1 MRYTSLDLLIAMEE
15 ARDRRAA
22 VVDRLIEAEGSPDRC
37 EEVELLDRIKT
48 SLGKLEELLYKA
60 QYELESIETWEED
73 LNK

>member
-22 VVDRLIEAEGSPDRC
+22 VVDRLIEAEGDPDRY
-37 EEVELLDRIKT
+37 EEVELLDRIKA
-48 SLGKLEELLYKA
+48 SLSKLEDLLYKA

-73 LNK
+73 LDK